1 MLQLLENGLFALGQV
16 LRFPIVVL
24 LWVCVAAALFMVGRC
39 FMEFVGAHARAPW
52 LRPRPRGCGRDRRS
66 ARTSARLAALPVVAA
81 HARCAD
87 VETMR
92 AASALGDG
100 GLEHLVLEREE
111 RARHGLTPSRALV
124 KVGPSLGLHR
134 HADPDGLVAG
144 GDGHRQPGGAWRAR
158 WSSRSRR
165 RSSAWSPARSRMSST
180 AVRQHWVAESVRE
193 QRFLAER
200 IAAEL
205 AEHAAALGTA
215 PALAGVGR

>member
-24 LWVCVAAALFMVGRC
+24 LWACVAAALFMVGRC
-39 FMEFVGAHARAPW
+39 FMEFVARTRERRGFDLAAW
-52 LRPRPRGCGRDRRS
+52 LRQGPALGADER
-66 ARTSARLAALPVVAA
+66 RLAALPLPL
-81 HARCAD
+81 RTLLAD

-124 KVGPSLGLHR
+124 KLGPSLGLIGTLVPMGSSLAAMATGNL
-134 HADPDGLVAG
+134 ADMAGQMVVAFTSTIVGLVTGTLAYVV
-144 GDGHRQPGGAWRAR
+144 
-158 WSSRSRR
+158 
-165 RSSAWSPARSRMSST
+165 T

-193 QRFLAER
+193 DRYLAER

-205 AEHAAALGTA
+205 PAHGTV
-215 PALAGVGR
+215 PAMLAGVRR